1 MRGDVEWSRSELLAL
16 VAMAIAVFVDG
27 LDASIVNIALPTIA
41 ASFGIDAGQAAWVTI
56 MYFMMIAGL
65 MLSFGRLADSGHI
78 KKIYIVGFV
87 LFTIGSLAC
96 GFSGDL
102 IMLVAS
108 RAVQGLG
115 AAMLGAVA
123 PLICVKLVSP
133 TRLGVAMSIL
143 MVGGAI
149 GFGCGPAVGG
159 FIVDVASWHWAF
171 FINVP
176 VGIGAV
182 LLALKVLPNDGD
194 TERSKLD
201 LKGSILLFV
210 AVICGVYVLEM
221 FSIAD
226 QTMICIILAVVMVLS
241 LEAFVF
247 AENRAKYPMLN
258 LSVFREWRFSTL
270 VLGYILVNLAYMGI
284 AYLLPFYLN
293 KEMDVSNTFAGL
305 LILVPSVVTMIVSI
319 PAGWY
324 ADSHGRR
331 GLCVVACAAML
342 AAAIGYY
349 VIEPEMGWI
358 PFIPVGLAGGVF
370 WGLCGASLTSYV
382 IDLAPEKEKGMAST
396 LTAFLYYVGGTVGT
410 ALFASLATYGSGTS
424 GIPLDLIPPGD
435 FLFGYHFAVAFAI
448 ALSVAALIMVVAV
461 VKKRVNSA

>member
-1 MRGDVEWSRSELLAL
+1 MEWKRSEILAL
-16 VAMAIAVFVDG
+16 VAMAVAVFVDG

-41 ASFGIDAGQAAWVTI
+41 QSFGIDAGQAAWVTI

-78 KKIYIVGFV
+78 RKIYIVGFV
-87 LFTIGSLAC
+87 LFTAGSLAC

-102 IMLVAS
+102 TMLVSS

-133 TRLGVAMSIL
+133 SKLGMAMSIL

-149 GFGCGPAVGG
+149 GFGCGPAIGG
-159 FIVDVASWHWAF
+159 VIVDVASWHWAF

-176 VGIGAV
+176 IGIAAI
-182 LLALKVLPNDGD
+182 LLSLKALPKDSDLVKSN
-194 TERSKLD
+194 LD
-201 LKGSILLFV
+201 LKGSLLLFV

-221 FSIAD
+221 FSLAD
-226 QTMICIILAVVMVLS
+226 QTTICMILAIVMIAS
-241 LEAFVF
+241 LAAFVY
-247 AENRAKYPMLN
+247 AENRAEYPMLN

-270 VLGYILVNLAYMGI
+270 VLGYILLNLAYMGI
-284 AYLLPFYLN
+284 AYLLPFYLD
-293 KEMDVSNTFAGL
+293 KEMDISNTFAGL
-305 LILVPSVVTMIVSI
+305 IILVPSVVTMIVSI
-319 PAGWY
+319 PAGHY
-324 ADSHGRR
+324 ADTHGRR
-331 GLCVVACAAML
+331 GLCVVASVAML
-342 AAAIGYY
+342 IAAIGYY
-349 VIEPEMGWI
+349 LVEPHMGWI
-358 PFIPVGLAGGVF
+358 PFIPVGITGGIF
-370 WGLCGASLTSYV
+370 WGLCGASLTSHV

-410 ALFASLATYGSGTS
+410 ALFASLATYGSGS
-424 GIPLDLIPPGD
+424 AGVPIDLIPPED
-435 FLFGYHFAVAFAI
+435 FLLGYHFAVLFAI
-448 ALSVAALIMVVAV
+448 AMSAAALIMVVAV